1 LKYLNVRK
9 GILYLVLLVS
19 VVDFYIA
26 LLQSLLGPMLL
37 TLTDTGTLGMAL
49 SIAASGMLVS
59 SLVIAVWGMKKNKV
73 MTLSLFLALAG
84 LFYAFM
90 GVFTTV
96 TLIIVFGFLFFFTLP
111 FVNTSLEVLIRS
123 NVDNEKQGR
132 IWAIIYSIS
141 QVGYL

>member
-1 LKYLNVRK
+1 MKYLNVRK